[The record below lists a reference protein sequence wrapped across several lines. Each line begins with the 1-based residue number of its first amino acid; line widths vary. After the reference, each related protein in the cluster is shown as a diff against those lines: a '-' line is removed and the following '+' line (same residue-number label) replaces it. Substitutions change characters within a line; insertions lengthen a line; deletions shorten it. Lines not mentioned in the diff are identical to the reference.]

1 MKRYLFAVAVALTTT
16 TAAWASSPNASQI
29 LEQTLNAD
37 PFGLN
42 SAHITA
48 RLLLRDKRG
57 TARELA
63 FVSKALRYDPP
74 YAKSLVRFSA
84 PPDLA
89 GAGFLQIQKRDGDDE
104 RMLYLPDLKRAR
116 RIAGTSRSSAFMGT
130 DLTYAD
136 LDQRDFRGAQATLK
150 GEENVGKW
158 PCHVLDMIPRT
169 PEGGY
174 SHIEMWIR
182 QDNAMPMRMRMYDL
196 QKSLLKTF
204 EAQEVRR
211 VDGRWFVSKSRMT
224 NNQTG
229 HTTEL
234 VLERIESTRFADE
247 DFTVRALEKQ

>member
-1 MKRYLFAVAVALTTT
+1 MKRFLLAAALVLGATAV
-16 TAAWASSPNASQI
+16 AWASAPTANQI

-42 SAHITA
+42 GAHITA
-48 RLLLRDKRG
+48 RLLMRDKQG
-57 TARELA
+57 STRELA

-74 YAKSLVRFSA
+74 FAKSLVRFSA
-84 PPDLA
+84 PSDLA

-104 RMLYLPDLKRAR
+104 RMLFLPDLKRAR

-150 GEENVGKW
+150 GEETIGKF
-158 PCHVLDMIPRT
+158 PCYVIDMTPRT
-169 PEGGY
+169 TEGGY

-182 QDNAMPMRMRMYDL
+182 QDNMMPLRMRMYDL

-204 EAQEVRR
+204 EAMEVRR

-224 NNQTG
+224 NQKTG
-229 HTTEL
+229 HTTDL

-247 DFTVRALEKQ
+247 DFTVRALEKP